1 MKSGLEQMRAMS
13 LPRFLGF
20 MILTGGFA
28 GFFAW
33 LLLFGGSMIFEINKP
48 TLTSLFFAML
58 RGSLFAIILGM
69 ILQFIWRR
77 QI

>member
-1 MKSGLEQMRAMS
+1 MKSGLDQMRSMS
-13 LPRFLGF
+13 LPRLLGF

-58 RGSLFAIILGM
+58 RGSLFGVILGL
-69 ILQFIWRR
+69 ILQFFWRR
-77 QI
+77 K

>member
-1 MKSGLEQMRAMS
+1 MKADLEKFLSMS
-13 LPRFLGF
+13 LPRFLRF

-33 LLLFGGSMIFEINKP
+33 LLVFGGSMIFDISTP

-58 RGSLFAIILGM
+58 RGSLFAIILGL
-69 ILQFIWRR
+69 ILRFFWRR
-77 QI
+77 KE